1 VEQLDPVIE
10 GDVAE
15 EIDKLKRQPGKD
27 ILVFGSGNLVNA
39 LMRHNLIDEYL
50 LMVFPIVVG
59 GGIDTKVL
67 KLAGTKVFGSGVVV
81 LTYEPAGE
89 EADG

>member
-1 VEQLDPVIE
+1 MEQLDPVIE

-39 LMRHNLIDEYL
+39 LMRHNLPTSRRERKQTDRRNTGRAPASATILGRRIRAREPRD
-50 LMVFPIVVG
+50 G
-59 GGIDTKVL
+59 GEKGNR
-67 KLAGTKVFGSGVVV
+67 
-81 LTYEPAGE
+81 
-89 EADG
+89 